1 MKNISEI
8 QNIIKNEERLC
19 IFIDYN
25 TLAENL
31 ERMYASDARE
41 SRGLRIVRNF
51 LNCPFL
57 QIYVIVKKNT
67 PKKAVN
73 YVKTKFPEINII
85 HYEKETFEQL
95 CSEIDSNYAF
105 LYVGNNEDVINMDRF
120 QNGYTISLSYSL
132 KQTCKTVHF
141 QLSIEELAELLLE
154 TNNICL

>member
-73 YVKTKFPEINII
+73 YVKTKFPE
-85 HYEKETFEQL
+85 
-95 CSEIDSNYAF
+95 
-105 LYVGNNEDVINMDRF
+105 DVINMVRF

>member
-8 QNIIKNEERLC
+8 QNIIKSEERLC
-19 IFIDYN
+19 IFVDYN

-73 YVKTKFPEINII
+73 YVEISYIMKSKRLNSFVQKLTVII
-85 HYEKETFEQL
+85 NS
-95 CSEIDSNYAF
+95 CMS
-105 LYVGNNEDVINMDRF
+105 VIM
-120 QNGYTISLSYSL
+120 
-132 KQTCKTVHF
+132 KM
-141 QLSIEELAELLLE
+141 
-154 TNNICL
+154 

>member
-31 ERMYASDARE
+31 ERMYASDASE

-73 YVKTKFPEINII
+73 YVKMGT
-85 HYEKETFEQL
+85 L
-95 CSEIDSNYAF
+95 F
-105 LYVGNNEDVINMDRF
+105 L
-120 QNGYTISLSYSL
+120 
-132 KQTCKTVHF
+132 
-141 QLSIEELAELLLE
+141 
-154 TNNICL
+154 

>member
-1 MKNISEI
+1 M
-8 QNIIKNEERLC
+8 
-19 IFIDYN
+19 
-25 TLAENL
+25 
-31 ERMYASDARE
+31 
-41 SRGLRIVRNF
+41 
-51 LNCPFL
+51 

-73 YVKTKFPEINII
+73 YVETKFPEINII
-85 HYEKETFEQL
+85 HYEKQTFEQL
-95 CSEIDSNYAF
+95 CSEIDSNYQF

>member
-8 QNIIKNEERLC
+8 QNIIKSEERLC
-19 IFIDYN
+19 IF
-25 TLAENL
+25 
-31 ERMYASDARE
+31 
-41 SRGLRIVRNF
+41 
-51 LNCPFL
+51 
-57 QIYVIVKKNT
+57 VIVKKNT

-73 YVKTKFPEINII
+73 YVETKFPEINII
-85 HYEKETFEQL
+85 HYEKQTFEQL
-95 CSEIDSNYAF
+95 CSEIDSNYQF

>member
-51 LNCPFL
+51 
-57 QIYVIVKKNT
+57 
-67 PKKAVN
+67 
-73 YVKTKFPEINII
+73 
-85 HYEKETFEQL
+85 
-95 CSEIDSNYAF
+95 
-105 LYVGNNEDVINMDRF
+105 
-120 QNGYTISLSYSL
+120 
-132 KQTCKTVHF
+132 
-141 QLSIEELAELLLE
+141 
-154 TNNICL
+154 

>member
-85 HYEKETFEQL
+85 HYEKETFE
-95 CSEIDSNYAF
+95 F